1 MTIFAIESQKKEILH
16 IFLSK
21 CIVSMVKTIKY
32 SPKAAK
38 ILEITLKFPHCRKF
52 YPKLTIFYTSTH
64 LWCLWQISSLSPWP
78 TPSPPICNRRQAE
91 VPLWRRGLAKKTIGS
106 CSLVKLSLKSSSSS
120 SWSSSSSFSCSSS
133 SSSSSYTHHHHQTD
147 LHGMALLT
155 AEMTFGQFFLCRELA
170 ADWTAAAAS
179 SKSSSTPEP
188 TCKSS
193 HQIEIWIAPL
203 SWSKRL

>member
-1 MTIFAIESQKKEILH
+1 MTIFAIESQKNEILH

-120 SWSSSSSFSCSSS
+120 SWSSSSSFSCSSFSCSSS
-133 SSSSSYTHHHHQTD
+133 SSSSSY
-147 LHGMALLT
+147 
-155 AEMTFGQFFLCRELA
+155 
-170 ADWTAAAAS
+170 
-179 SKSSSTPEP
+179 SSS
-188 TCKSS
+188 SS
-193 HQIEIWIAPL
+193 SNWP
-203 SWSKRL
+203 SWNGIVDCRDDFRAVFFMSRACSGLNCSSGEL